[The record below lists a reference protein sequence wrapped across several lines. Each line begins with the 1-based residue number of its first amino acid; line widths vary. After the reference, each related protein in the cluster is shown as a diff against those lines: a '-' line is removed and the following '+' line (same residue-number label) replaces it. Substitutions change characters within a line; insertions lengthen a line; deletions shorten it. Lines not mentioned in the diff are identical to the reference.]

1 VGIKVLHP
9 TKEFAKKHYH
19 DLKERPF
26 FDGLCDFLSSGPVIA
41 MVRNDSIYG
50 FMNRPNMLVFM
61 FLTFVFC
68 FRKIY
73 VIGVGRTRSYCLR
86 P

>member
-9 TKEFAKKHYH
+9 TKEFAKQHYH

-41 MVRNDSIYG
+41 MVRNDSISG
-50 FMNRPNMLVFM
+50 LMNQSNKLVFM
-61 FLTFVFC
+61 FLICVFC
-68 FRKIY
+68 SPKIM
-73 VIGVGRTRSYCLR
+73 S
-86 P
+86 